1 MNWHRYLPYL
11 GVHHG
16 KARRWLMVS
25 RDAYMAPIVRWNQL
39 HGVRVIRGGSGDGG
53 QKAKEDMVQRLRAG
67 ESAFLAVDGPAGPA
81 LRVKRGCV
89 EMARAA
95 HVPLIPVGYQARR
108 ARFHARRWDHWL
120 MVRPF
125 DTLVV
130 RYGTPL
136 YFETDE
142 PLQEALERVANGLA
156 EVADSRAVP
165 LPEARDEGPAAHAG
179 KKEAARHPRGTPDR

>member
-1 MNWHRYLPYL
+1 
-11 GVHHG
+11 
-16 KARRWLMVS
+16 
-25 RDAYMAPIVRWNQL
+25 
-39 HGVRVIRGGSGDGG
+39 
-53 QKAKEDMVQRLRAG
+53 
-67 ESAFLAVDGPAGPA
+67 
-81 LRVKRGCV
+81 
-89 EMARAA
+89 MARAA